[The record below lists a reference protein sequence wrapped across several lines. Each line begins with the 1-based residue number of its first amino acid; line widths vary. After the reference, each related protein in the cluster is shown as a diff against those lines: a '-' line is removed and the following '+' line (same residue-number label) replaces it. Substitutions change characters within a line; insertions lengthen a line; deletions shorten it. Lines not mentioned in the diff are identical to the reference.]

1 MEKVSVTVPSD
12 IDVAEPCHE
21 QKSSLLTCVG
31 GAGICLVLALTLACG
46 GGSAACL
53 SGISILVALALGG
66 SGLT

>member
-1 MEKVSVTVPSD
+1 MEKVSVTVLSD
-12 IDVAEPCHE
+12 IDVAGPCHE

-31 GAGICLVLALTLACG
+31 GAGICLVLSLTLACG